1 MVRENQNNQNLYEES
16 QAISRDYSGTGYD
29 RGHLNPNS
37 FQCGEGRTATFTLT
51 NAAPMIPRFNQKH
64 WKNWERTLRSY
75 LIKKLIMDIGL
86 ATAFIVTGTV
96 PDPNVQ
102 IPQDHKRVTV
112 PSHIWTAVC
121 YKHHIHDAKSISFG
135 YIGRN
140 QQEESDICLM
150 SVSELNNELRSHFRT
165 IQPIEIFADDC
176 FSNNNNEFV
185 EVQSV
190 FKNRINLTVR
200 QADQTSSGLQ
210 DTYLPVKRSFSSDRT
225 PGKIA
230 FDSMS
235 TFYSL
240 AEELK
245 VFAGSAC
252 LITYVKHKFVHNE
265 LRKREVSTGPDA
277 VECQLVPEN
286 QKTAADGS
294 LCSSVY
300 ESGYSCQCNTG
311 AETKPCCS
319 SPCLYQDDLKIY
331 MCYSDQKLIECSP
344 PYSRIT
350 VNGKKCLDD
359 YPCATYGKDY
369 YWCKTANSWDYC
381 SPPLRNSKTINGQYC
396 RINYACAKYGYGYT
410 WCYTD
415 DEDNWNY
422 C

>member
-1 MVRENQNNQNLYEES
+1 MVGENKTTQNLYKES

-37 FQCGEGRTATFTLT
+37 FQCGEGRTAMFTLT
-51 NAAPMIPRFNQKH
+51 NAALMIRRFNQKH
-64 WKNWERTLRSY
+64 WKNWESTLRSY
-75 LIKKLIMDIGL
+75 LIKKLNSDRDS

-96 PDPNVQ
+96 PDPNEG

-121 YKHHIHDAKSISFG
+121 YKHHIHDAKSLSFG

-140 QQEESDICLM
+140 HPTEPGIRLM
-150 SVSELNNELRSHFRT
+150 SVSDLRSHFRT
-165 IQPIEIFADDC
+165 NQPIEIFADDC
-176 FSNNNNEFV
+176 FSDNNNELV

-190 FKNRINLTVR
+190 FKNRINLPVN

-210 DTYLPVKRSFSSDRT
+210 DTYLAVKRSFSSDST
-225 PGKIA
+225 PEKKFKMNENTGKIA

-245 VFAGSAC
+245 VFAGSYC
-252 LITYVKHKFVHNE
+252 LITYAKLLERKFVHDE
-265 LRKREVSTGPDA
+265 LRKREVSMGPDA

-294 LCSSVY
+294 RCSSVY

-319 SPCLYQDDLKIY
+319 SPCLYQDDLKT
-331 MCYSDQKLIECSP
+331 KPSP
-344 PYSRIT
+344 
-350 VNGKKCLDD
+350 
-359 YPCATYGKDY
+359 A
-369 YWCKTANSWDYC
+369 A
-381 SPPLRNSKTINGQYC
+381 PLPALPGRSQDLHVLLRPEADRVLTSIL
-396 RINYACAKYGYGYT
+396 AHHS
-410 WCYTD
+410 
-415 DEDNWNY
+415 
-422 C
+422 